1 MEIRE
6 TTLPGV
12 GLRHDFT
19 TGVAASSARSPTG
32 PAGGISSSLLDGEA
46 SEHRP
51 DRDASLGQGGKRPED
66 PPQHLGWGVLLDH
79 RHGRGVDGP
88 KQQPRGTP
96 RAPGSQGEASWRGSR
111 R

>member
-6 TTLPGV
+6 TTPPGV

-51 DRDASLGQGGKRPED
+51 DRDASLGQGGERPED

-88 KQQPRGTP
+88 KQQPEEP
-96 RAPGSQGEASWRGSR
+96 RWHQDPQGEGSWRGSR